1 MKYYAAFERNAILVC
16 AMGWMNL
23 ENSMLSEKKKKT
35 IAKGHTLYD
44 CIYVICPEW
53 ANPRRQKTDL

>member
-23 ENSMLSEKKKKT
+23 ENSMLSEKKKKNNRKRPH
-35 IAKGHTLYD
+35 I
-44 CIYVICPEW
+44 V
-53 ANPRRQKTDL
+53 